1 MYTHSTLYPENPE
14 RESSTKFHKE
24 MNQLLGQNNPTS
36 CLFVNYPLT
45 THLTQH
51 EQPNNV
57 FTVPQTTQH
66 FDPAQSTQQFVYRNN
81 PAFFFLSVM
90 GSIWVHPV

>member
-1 MYTHSTLYPENPE
+1 MLLLHTRTTESTLQQVPQII
-14 RESSTKFHKE
+14 
-24 MNQLLGQNNPTS
+24 NQLLGQNNPTS

-45 THLTQH
+45 NHLTQH
-51 EQPNNV
+51 GQPKNV

-81 PAFFFLSVM
+81 PLSVVAEES
-90 GSIWVHPV
+90 SI